1 MTDEQIVAAMVS
13 LGGSFVQR
21 LGLLYGWADA
31 ENRARIKAAWPEYWR
46 EYEELAALKAGK

>member
-31 ENRARIKAAWPEYWR
+31 ENRQKLKAAFPEIWGKYA
-46 EYEELAALKAGK
+46 ELAALKAGK